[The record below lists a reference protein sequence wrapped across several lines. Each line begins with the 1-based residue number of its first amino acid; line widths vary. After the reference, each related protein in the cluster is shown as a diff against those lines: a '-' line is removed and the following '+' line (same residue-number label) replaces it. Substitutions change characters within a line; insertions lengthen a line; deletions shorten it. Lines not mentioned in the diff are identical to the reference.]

1 MGEAYV
7 HQLTATA
14 DMMIISFVLTI
25 IASCAILEALLPNI
39 LGITIGFTAS
49 FCHAIGVGP

>member
-25 IASCAILEALLPNI
+25 SCAIQALSSNV
-39 LGITIGFTAS
+39 LGNTIGFTAS